1 MRQTVDILKQKG
13 YRLVLAT
20 NPLFPPVA
28 TNQRVAWAGLSPHD
42 FEYISYYDNSSYCKP
57 SPKYYHEILD
67 ALQLR
72 ADECYIVGNDTKED
86 MSAMALGFE
95 RIFGARSCDRRSGKD
110 TGMQKGRLFGAARFR
125 RKSAADLKA
134 DYYIV
139 GLGNPGSKYAH
150 TRHNAGFD
158 VVEILSQRHGIPVRI
173 HAYNARLGK
182 GKIKGT
188 AVVLVMPQ
196 TYMNRSGESLK
207 EMAGALG
214 VRENQLIVVYDDVD
228 LKAGTVRIKSKGS
241 AGTHNGMKSVIY
253 QLQTDAFARVRVGVG
268 RPGRRYHRSR
278 TGRI

>member
-1 MRQTVDILKQKG
+1 
-13 YRLVLAT
+13 
-20 NPLFPPVA
+20 
-28 TNQRVAWAGLSPHD
+28 
-42 FEYISYYDNSSYCKP
+42 
-57 SPKYYHEILD
+57 
-67 ALQLR
+67 
-72 ADECYIVGNDTKED
+72 
-86 MSAMALGFE
+86 
-95 RIFGARSCDRRSGKD
+95 
-110 TGMQKGRLFGAARFR
+110 MQKGRLFGASRFR

-139 GLGNPGSKYAH
+139 GLGNPGGKYAH

-214 VRENQLIVVYDDVD
+214 VREDQLIVVYDDVD
-228 LKAGTVRIKSKGS
+228 LKAGTVRIKAKGS

-268 RPGRRYHRSR
+268 RPDGDIIDHVLGEYDDKEAAYDTLVRAADAIETILEHGIYEAQNRFN
-278 TGRI
+278 